1 MFDVSGRLAVFANQD
16 DVELAGF
23 AVGPERPQSGL
34 GVIYLHGKGGNF
46 YTGPGRFLS
55 LGLADEDCLHLS
67 MNMRC
72 HDIGYTRYDMEPPD
86 ISVGGAVIDG
96 GAWERTAEGYK
107 DIDAGIAYLREHG
120 CDRIVLAGHS
130 SGGLYTGI
138 YEDSARVI
146 VGRVFLSP
154 LMTSRT
160 AFQVWF
166 SSDEQRAEVQELA
179 EQMVADGR
187 SEHLIPLPSW
197 YYGITPRAL
206 LERIHEPEDYFA
218 AGCATWSC
226 PTLGVWGGLESRVA
240 QWTQVF
246 DGLAADRPVRTLLIP
261 ETGHHYYGYENLV
274 VEEMR
279 AFLDE
284 LSSTADVPAASEQA

>member
-1 MFDVSGRLAVFANQD
+1 MFSVTGRLAVFSNED

-23 AVGPERPQSGL
+23 AVGPERPPSGL

-55 LGLADEDCLHLS
+55 MGLAGYGCLHLS

-72 HDIGYTRYDMEPPD
+72 HDVGYTRYDMEPPD
-86 ISVGGAVIDG
+86 ISLGGAVVDG

-107 DIDAGIAYLREHG
+107 DIDAGIRYLREQG

-138 YEDSARVI
+138 YEDRAGIV
-146 VGRVFLSP
+146 VGRVLLSP

-166 SSDEQRAEVQELA
+166 TSDEQRDQARALA
-179 EQMVADGR
+179 ERMVADGR

-197 YYGITPRAL
+197 YYGISARAL
-206 LERIHEPEDYFA
+206 LERINEPDDYFA
-218 AGCATWSC
+218 ASCRTWSC
-226 PTLGVWGGLESRVA
+226 PTLGIWGGLESRVEL
-240 QWTQVF
+240 WTQVF

-279 AFLDE
+279 EFLAE
-284 LSSTADVPAASEQA
+284 LPSATTTPAASERS